1 MACKVKCT
9 LFLLYMYEPMKRYFR
24 FIYASFS
31 KGNHNRQSSENDM
44 GMLLVRHTAVF
55 TDIMKIHVIEEAA
68 L

>member
-1 MACKVKCT
+1 
-9 LFLLYMYEPMKRYFR
+9 MKRYFR